1 MPPDL
6 PQIKQMKKISF
17 LSTSL
22 FLLGFLAIKTYSEL
36 RPFPED
42 LNFSVMN
49 ARKVQILD
57 RHSQPLTVTYQN
69 EWNLHDYLPLHKIP
83 LALQQIFI
91 LAEDQHFYQH
101 YGVDWLAR
109 FKAMYQNVKARRIVR
124 GASTISEQTVRILH
138 PRPRTFWSRWVETFE
153 VFQLES
159 RFSKAQILEFY
170 LNQIPYAQQRRGI
183 LQAAYYYFD
192 RDLETLNLKE
202 MLALAILIRSPS
214 RLDLKKGTFEIRRPM
229 QHLANRL
236 LQAQIISQEDYQEI
250 IKNPLELKNLKL
262 PVQAIHFV
270 NHLYKTVSLPAQ
282 KNGRLQTTLDA
293 NLQLKM
299 QAILDT
305 ALQSFSTKEVEN
317 GAVLIVDHQTRE
329 ILAWVNAG
337 NYEDN
342 QIDAITIPRQPGS
355 ALKPFLYATAL
366 EKGWTAATL
375 IEDNPLAEAVG
386 TGLHNFRNYSR
397 SFYGWLRL
405 RDALGNSLNT
415 PAVRTAQFVGIENFL
430 NKLHHLGMESLNE
443 SADFYG
449 DGLALGNG
457 AITLFELVQAYSTL
471 AQNGTFQSLK
481 MLLNQEHTN
490 SRKIFSP
497 EISHI
502 IGNILSDHEARQ
514 LEFGESGLFDF
525 PIQTAIKTGT
535 SNDYHD
541 AWAMGF
547 NYRYTVGVWFGNL
560 SQRPM
565 LNVSGATGPVLVL
578 RSIFAE
584 LNRDQNTQP
593 LQMSEKLI
601 KTRICRETGLLEQND
616 CPSREEWF
624 VENNLPT
631 LQAEP
636 KKTQEII
643 QLAQPVEGLHLAI
656 DPRIPDELEAFTLR
670 LPADLPVQQVQWIM
684 DNDVI
689 AITEQPYFSWYLTR
703 GEHAVKAKVW
713 LQSKENS
720 IETPVVRFYVH

>member
-1 MPPDL
+1 
-6 PQIKQMKKISF
+6 MKKILF
-17 LSTSL
+17 LSTVG
-22 FLLGFLAIKTYSEL
+22 FLLGFLVKTYIEL
-36 RPFPED
+36 RTFPDD
-42 LNFSVMN
+42 LNFTIMN
-49 ARKVQILD
+49 ARKVQIID

-69 EWNLHDYLPLHKIP
+69 DWNLHDYLPLHKIP
-83 LALQQIFI
+83 LALQQVFI

-101 YGVDWLAR
+101 HGVDWLAR
-109 FKAMYQNVKARRIVR
+109 FKATYQNIKALRIVR

-138 PRPRTFWSRWVETFE
+138 PRPRTFWSRWVETIE
-153 VFQLES
+153 VLQLEH

-170 LNQIPYAQQRRGI
+170 LNQIPYAQHRRGI

-192 RDLETLNLKE
+192 RDLDTLNLKE
-202 MLALAILIRSPS
+202 MLALAILVRSPS

-229 QHLANRL
+229 QQLATRL
-236 LQAQIISQEDYQEI
+236 LKAQIISQEDYQEI
-250 IKNPLELKNLKL
+250 IKSPLEIRELKL
-262 PVQAIHFV
+262 PVQAVHFV
-270 NHLYKTVSLPAQ
+270 NHLYKTVSLPSQ
-282 KNGRLQTTLDA
+282 NNGRLQTTLDA
-293 NLQLKM
+293 NLQLKT
-299 QAILDT
+299 QSILNT
-305 ALQSFSTKEVEN
+305 ALQDFSSKQVEN
-317 GAVLIVDHQTRE
+317 GAVLIVDHQTRD

-337 NYEDN
+337 NFEDN
-342 QIDAITIPRQPGS
+342 QLDAVTTPRQPGS
-355 ALKPFLYATAL
+355 TLKPFLYATAL

-375 IEDNPLAEAVG
+375 VEDNPLAEAVG

-397 SFYGWLRL
+397 TFYGWLRL

-415 PAVRTAQFVGIENFL
+415 PAIRTVQFVGAETLL
-430 NKLHHLGMESLNE
+430 NKLHQLGMESLTE

-457 AITLFELVQAYSTL
+457 AITLFELVQAYSVL
-471 AQNGTFQSLK
+471 AQHGSFQPLK
-481 MLLNQEHTN
+481 TVLTQEP
-490 SRKIFSP
+490 KIKQKVFSE

-502 IGNILSDHEARQ
+502 IGNILSDHDARQ

-525 PIQTAIKTGT
+525 PVQTAIKTGT

-593 LQMSEKLI
+593 LPMSAKLI
-601 KTRICRETGLLEQND
+601 KARICRETGLLEQND
-616 CPSREEWF
+616 CSSREEWF
-624 VENNLPT
+624 VEGT
-631 LQAEP
+631 LAALKFEP
-636 KKTQEII
+636 KELPETL
-643 QLAQPVEGLHLAI
+643 QLAQPVEGLHLAL

-670 LPADLPVQQVQWIM
+670 LPAHIPVQQVQWIM

-689 AITEQPYFSWYLTR
+689 AITEQPYFLWHLTR

-713 LQSKENS
+713 LQSKEVS
-720 IETPVVRFYVH
+720 IETPIVHFYVH

>member
-1 MPPDL
+1 
-6 PQIKQMKKISF
+6 MKKLSF
-17 LSTSL
+17 LSTVVV
-22 FLLGFLAIKTYSEL
+22 LLGFLALKTYSEL
-36 RPFPED
+36 RSFPED

-57 RHSQPLTVTYQN
+57 RHLQPLTVTYQN
-69 EWNLHDYLPLHKIP
+69 EWNLNDYLPLHKIP

-101 YGVDWLAR
+101 HGVDWLAR
-109 FKAMYQNVKARRIVR
+109 FKAMYQNIKAQRIVR

-153 VFQLES
+153 VFQLEN

-170 LNQIPYAQQRRGI
+170 LNQIPYAQQRRGV

-192 RDLETLNLKE
+192 RDLDTLNLKE

-214 RLDLKKGTFEIRRPM
+214 RLDLKKGTVEIRRPM
-229 QHLANRL
+229 QQLATRL
-236 LQAQIISQEDYQEI
+236 LKAKIISQEDFDAI
-250 IKNPLELKNLKL
+250 IKNPLELKNLTL
-262 PVQAIHFV
+262 PVQAVHFV
-270 NHLYKTVSLPAQ
+270 NHLYKKVLLPTQ
-282 KNGRLQTTLDA
+282 NNGRLQTTLDA
-293 NLQLKM
+293 NLQSKT

-305 ALQSFSTKEVEN
+305 ALQSFSSKNVEN
-317 GAVLIVDHQTRE
+317 AAVLIVDHQSRE

-337 NYEDN
+337 NFEDN
-342 QIDAITIPRQPGS
+342 QLDAIITPRQPGS
-355 ALKPFLYATAL
+355 TLKPFLYATAL

-415 PAVRTAQFVGIENFL
+415 PAIRTVQFVGADSFL
-430 NKLHHLGMESLNE
+430 NKLHELGMESLNE

-457 AITLFELVQAYSTL
+457 AITLFELVQAYSVL
-471 AQNGTFQSLK
+471 AQNGIFQPLK
-481 MLLNQEHTN
+481 MILNKDHHI
-490 SRKIFSP
+490 SKKVFSP
-497 EISHI
+497 EISNI
-502 IGNILSDHEARQ
+502 IGNILSDHDARQ

-525 PIQTAIKTGT
+525 PVQTAIKTGT

-547 NYRYTVGVWFGNL
+547 NHRYTVGVWFGNL

-578 RSIFAE
+578 RSLFAE

-593 LQMSEKLI
+593 LSMSEKLI

-624 VENNLPT
+624 VEGTLPNLNPE
-631 LQAEP
+631 QKIIP
-636 KKTQEII
+636 EII
-643 QLAQPVEGLHLAI
+643 QLAQPVEGLHLAL

-670 LPADLPVQQVQWIM
+670 LPTHLPVQQVQWIM

-689 AITEQPYFSWYLTR
+689 AITEQPYFSWHLTR

-713 LQSKENS
+713 LQTKENS

>member
-1 MPPDL
+1 
-6 PQIKQMKKISF
+6 MKKLSF
-17 LSTSL
+17 LSIAIV
-22 FLLGFLAIKTYSEL
+22 LLGFLAIKTFTEL
-36 RPFPED
+36 RTFPDD
-42 LNFSVMN
+42 LNFTAMN
-49 ARKVQILD
+49 ARKIQILD
-57 RHSQPLTVTYQN
+57 RHLQPLTVTYQN
-69 EWNLHDYLPLHKIP
+69 EWNLHDYLPLYKIP

-101 YGVDWLAR
+101 HGVDWLAR
-109 FKAMYQNVKARRIVR
+109 FKAMYQNLKARRIVR

-138 PRPRTFWSRWVETFE
+138 PRPRTFWSRWIETFE
-153 VFQLES
+153 VLQLES

-170 LNQIPYAQQRRGI
+170 LNQVPYSQNRRGI

-192 RDLETLNLKE
+192 RDLDTLNLKE

-236 LQAQIISQEDYQEI
+236 LQANIISQEDFEEI
-250 IKNPLELKNLKL
+250 IKNPLELKNLTL
-262 PVQAIHFV
+262 PVQAVHFV
-270 NHLYKTVSLPAQ
+270 NHLYKMVSLPAQ
-282 KNGRLQTTLDA
+282 NNGRLQTTLDA
-293 NLQLKM
+293 NLQLKT

-305 ALQSFSTKEVEN
+305 ALQSFSSKEVEN

-329 ILAWVNAG
+329 ILTWVNAG
-337 NYEDN
+337 NFEDN
-342 QIDAITIPRQPGS
+342 QIDTITTPRQPGS
-355 ALKPFLYATAL
+355 TLKPFLYATAL

-415 PAVRTAQFVGIENFL
+415 PAIRTVQFVGAETLL
-430 NKLHHLGMESLNE
+430 NKLHNLGMESLTEN
-443 SADFYG
+443 ADFYG

-457 AITLFELVQAYSTL
+457 AITLFELVQAYSVL
-471 AQNGTFQSLK
+471 AQNGTFQALK
-481 MLLNQEHTN
+481 MVLNQEPQI
-490 SRKIFSP
+490 SKKVFSP
-497 EISHI
+497 EISNI
-502 IGNILSDHEARQ
+502 IADILSDSDARQ

-525 PIQTAIKTGT
+525 PIQTSIKTGT
-535 SNDYHD
+535 SNAYHD

-565 LNVSGATGPVLVL
+565 LNVSGATGPALVL
-578 RSIFAE
+578 RSVFAE

-593 LQMSEKLI
+593 LPMSSKLI
-601 KTRICRETGLLEQND
+601 KNRICRETGLLEQND
-616 CPSREEWF
+616 CLSREEWF
-624 VENNLPT
+624 VEGTLPT
-631 LQAEP
+631 LKPDP
-636 KKTQEII
+636 KILPEII
-643 QLAQPVEGLHLAI
+643 QLAQPVEGLHLAL

-670 LPADLPVQQVQWIM
+670 LPAHLPIEQAQWIM
-684 DNDVI
+684 DDEVI
-689 AITEQPYFSWYLTR
+689 AITDQPYFSWHLTR

-713 LQSKENS
+713 LQSKEHS
-720 IETPVVRFYVH
+720 IETPIVRFYVH